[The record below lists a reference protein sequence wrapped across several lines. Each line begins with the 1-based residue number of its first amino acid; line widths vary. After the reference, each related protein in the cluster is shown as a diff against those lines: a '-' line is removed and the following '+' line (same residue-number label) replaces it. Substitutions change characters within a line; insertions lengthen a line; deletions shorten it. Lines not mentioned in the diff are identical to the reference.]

1 MRALFYPAG
10 SKLRASTQPTQ
21 ILYLI
26 APSYLRR
33 VDILKPQGGTRPLGG
48 ATVRNRIVQTAM
60 KLVLEP
66 IFEADFQECSY
77 GYRPK
82 RDAKMASLAIRD
94 DLYRG
99 AWGVVEIDLKSY
111 FTSIPH
117 DKLLV
122 LIQERVVDGSLLKLI
137 KQSLKVGVA
146 YADKIEPTRVGVP
159 QGSPISPLYSNIYL
173 NVMDRVWQSRG
184 YPQQL
189 GATMH
194 RYADDVILV
203 CRGNAEQALQAFEAI
218 AQRMELNLN
227 REKTRITKLSDGFDF
242 IGFHFVKRRS
252 GRSGKPT
259 IYIQPSQ
266 TAQRRIRQKIRQ
278 ITSRRAP
285 ISPKEWLQWISLIVR
300 GWVNYYRHTSA
311 SQAFRRLQHFI
322 NTRFRRY
329 LSYRSKRR
337 GFG

>member
-1 MRALFYPAG
+1 
-10 SKLRASTQPTQ
+10 
-21 ILYLI
+21 
-26 APSYLRR
+26 
-33 VDILKPQGGTRPLGG
+33 LKEVQYEHIV
-48 ATVRNRIVQTAM
+48 ATVRDRIVQTAM

-99 AWGVVEIDLKSY
+99 AWGVVAIDLKSY

-122 LIQERVVDGSLLKLI
+122 LIQERVVDGSMLKLI

-146 YADKIEPTRVGVP
+146 YAGQIESTRIGVP

-173 NVMDRVWQSRG
+173 NLMDRVWQLRG

-194 RYADDVILV
+194 RYADDVILG
-203 CRGNAEQALQAFEAI
+203 CD
-218 AQRMELNLN
+218 LNLIVLRSN
-227 REKTRITKLSDGFDF
+227 RKAILVELIPEL
-242 IGFHFVKRRS
+242 I
-252 GRSGKPT
+252 
-259 IYIQPSQ
+259 PS
-266 TAQRRIRQKIRQ
+266 
-278 ITSRRAP
+278 S
-285 ISPKEWLQWISLIVR
+285 
-300 GWVNYYRHTSA
+300 
-311 SQAFRRLQHFI
+311 
-322 NTRFRRY
+322 
-329 LSYRSKRR
+329 
-337 GFG
+337 

>member
-1 MRALFYPAG
+1 MATNETDKVRQLQRSLYRKAKQEQQSKFYSLYDKLYREDVLWEAWRQVRLNHGAPGIDGESIAEIVENG
-10 SKLRASTQPTQ
+10 QAARIIQQLQAQLRAQT
-21 ILYLI
+21 YHFD
-26 APSYLRR
+26 AVRR
-33 VDILKPQGGTRPLGG
+33 VDIPKPQGGTRPLGV
-48 ATVRNRIVQTAM
+48 ATVRDRIVQTAM

-117 DKLLV
+117 DKLMV
-122 LIQERVVDGSLLKLI
+122 LIQERVVDGSMLKLI

-146 YADKIEPTRVGVP
+146 YEGKIEPTRVGVP

-173 NVMDRVWQSRG
+173 NGMDRVWQSRG

-203 CRGNAEQALQAFEAI
+203 CRGNAEQALQTFEAI
-218 AQRMELNLN
+218 AQRMELTLN
-227 REKTRITKLSDGFDF
+227 REKTRMTK
-242 IGFHFVKRRS
+242 
-252 GRSGKPT
+252 
-259 IYIQPSQ
+259 
-266 TAQRRIRQKIRQ
+266 
-278 ITSRRAP
+278 
-285 ISPKEWLQWISLIVR
+285 
-300 GWVNYYRHTSA
+300 
-311 SQAFRRLQHFI
+311 
-322 NTRFRRY
+322 
-329 LSYRSKRR
+329 
-337 GFG
+337 